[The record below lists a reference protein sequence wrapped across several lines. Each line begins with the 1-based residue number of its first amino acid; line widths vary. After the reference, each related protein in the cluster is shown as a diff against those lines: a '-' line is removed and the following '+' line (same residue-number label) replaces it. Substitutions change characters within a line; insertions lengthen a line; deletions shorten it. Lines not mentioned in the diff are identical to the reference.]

1 MSLKQTKARG
11 FTIVELLIVIVVI
24 AILAAITIVAYNG
37 IQNRAKT
44 SSGQAAANALDKKL
58 EAFNTINSAYPTYC
72 QFATNSNTPTGTQ
85 PAANTPGIGLC
96 VAGGTTAG
104 PEAKVDNVNN
114 MTPVSANGGGTYSGT
129 VANSNAVLGYWFC
142 TATTGVNVYYWDY
155 TANAIKATTSGA
167 GC

>member
-44 SSGQAAANALDKKL
+44 SSNQAAANSLVKKF
-58 EAFNTINSAYPTYC
+58 EAINAIKGVYY
-72 QFATNSNTPTGTQ
+72 SNTTAAGVAGSALNTYSAAAPVAGEATIDNAGTVLAATGTAPTGTA
-85 PAANTPGIGLC
+85 PYGLS
-96 VAGGTTAG
+96 ASTA
-104 PEAKVDNVNN
+104 V
-114 MTPVSANGGGTYSGT
+114 GT
-129 VANSNAVLGYWFC
+129 VAAWACANGA
-142 TATTGVNVYYWDY
+142 AANVYYWDFTTGA
-155 TANAIKATTSGA
+155 TATAKAGG